1 MSKAIKI
8 LVISDSHGRYAPMNR
23 AILTENPDLLLHL
36 GDGAYDMYRAR
47 SVFPAV
53 AAIGVR
59 GNCDVGSD
67 EPAARTLDLGNV
79 KIHIAHGHLYGVK
92 SGYDTAAEAANRE
105 GADILCFG
113 HTHNPVYELRGA
125 LQILNPGSIYDGHYA
140 VIEIK
145 DGKAFC
151 RLKSI

>member
-1 MSKAIKI
+1 
-8 LVISDSHGRYAPMNR
+8 MNR
-23 AILTENPDLLLHL
+23 AILIENPDLLLHL

-47 SVFPAV
+47 NEFPAV

-67 EPAARTLDLGNV
+67 GPAARTLDLGGV
-79 KIHIAHGHLYGVK
+79 KIHMAHGHLYGVK
-92 SGYDTAAEAANRE
+92 SGYDTAEAAANRE
-105 GADILCFG
+105 GADILLFG
-113 HTHNPVYELRGA
+113 HTHRPLYEMRGA
-125 LQILNPGSIYDGHYA
+125 LQILNPGSLYGGHYA

-151 RLKSI
+151 RLKNI